1 MIEANNKPINGF
13 KKKIIALNR
22 SKKVSRS
29 KSGTFVLIL
38 LLGIVAIFMALPM
51 VYTISNS
58 LKPRDE
64 LFVFPPKLFPT
75 NPTFKNFRDMFTFF
89 SSSNVPFLRYVF
101 NSVLVT
107 VIGTFGHI
115 IISSMAA
122 FVLAK
127 KKFPG
132 RKQIF
137 NLIVF
142 SLMFNTAVTAI
153 PNYIIMS
160 YLGWIDTY
168 ASLIVPAF
176 GMSLG
181 LYLMKQFMEQIP
193 DALLEAAKIDGA
205 NQLNMFFRIVMPN
218 VKSAWLTLL
227 LLSVQ
232 NLWPMG
238 ESNFIYKEELKTLAY
253 ALGQIQGAGTTVSI
267 ARAGVGAAVSVF
279 MMIVPILIFIFSQSN
294 IIETMSSS
302 GMKD

>member
-1 MIEANNKPINGF
+1 MIEANNKLINGL

-38 LLGIVAIFMALPM
+38 LIGIVAIFMALPM

-75 NPTFKNFRDMFTFF
+75 NPTLKNFRDMFTFF

-153 PNYIIMS
+153 PNYVIMS

>member
-253 ALGQIQGAGTTVSI
+253 ALGQIQGAGTAVSI